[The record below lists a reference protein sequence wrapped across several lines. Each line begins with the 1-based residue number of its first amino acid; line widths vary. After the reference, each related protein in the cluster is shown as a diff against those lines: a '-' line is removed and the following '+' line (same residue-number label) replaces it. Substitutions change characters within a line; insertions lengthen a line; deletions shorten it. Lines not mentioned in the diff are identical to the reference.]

1 MHFSAKFLIFAENIV
16 FFIEMLK
23 VENKGKTSEYVYDIS
38 LDGTVVNALGL
49 NVLSNTD
56 GFNFKLPENFRYT
69 EEHPYIS
76 NGASRET
83 EAGRAYTG
91 LDADVAEFNDIYM
104 RDFHYAPNAV
114 NKMGLGI
121 DEVIAATINF
131 SRKNYA
137 DYFAGKPCPKD
148 IKLVGNTI
156 KSKKMSLYIKKFLDI
171 AIRLLLKGDGKGF
184 IDEYYSYI
192 DKIYNYQIPL
202 RDIASK
208 GSVKKSIA
216 DYKKDTTTLTK
227 SGQSKA
233 RQAWMELAIRDGVSV
248 SLGDTLYYINTGKS
262 KSQGDVKRV
271 QHCYKTSEGIMGM
284 EKIDVRTHLTKEW
297 KIAPDG
303 KNNGVTFGDWVKKT
317 HPDIEIVDEIILNC
331 ELVPKYILESDEDYF
346 CEEGK
351 EYNVQKYID
360 MFNSRISPLLVCFKK
375 SIREHILITN
385 PRDRQYFSDEDC
397 ELISG
402 EPNKPADQDTY
413 EALMAMTDKEVEFWM
428 RHPEWDIPF
437 LKECDIDWNKVKAE
451 HIGKENNEKLL
462 GIDKIRD
469 EFSLAIMKLSEDDW
483 GSIENNSI
491 PESLTDIADYNEE
504 AGCFVSKEHPDIVI
518 FSIGDLLEIRT
529 NMLEIN

>member
-1 MHFSAKFLIFAENIV
+1 MAKFLIFAKNIV
-16 FFIEMLK
+16 TFIEMLK

-56 GFNFKLPENFRYT
+56 GFNFKLPEKFRYT
-69 EEHPYIS
+69 DEHPYIS

-83 EAGRAYTG
+83 EAGKAYTG
-91 LDADVAEFNDIYM
+91 LEADVAEFNDLYM

-137 DYFAGKPCPKD
+137 DYFEGKPYPKD
-148 IKLVGNTI
+148 VKLVGNTI

-184 IDEYYSYI
+184 INEYYSYI

-208 GSVKKSIA
+208 GSVKKSLEE
-216 DYKKDTTTLTK
+216 YKKDCSTLTK

-233 RQAWMELAIRDGVSV
+233 RQAWMELAVRDGVNV

-262 KSQGDVKRV
+262 KSQGDVKKV
-271 QHCYKTSEGIMGM
+271 KHYYKTTEGMMGM
-284 EKIDVRTHLTKEW
+284 EKIDVKNNLNKEW
-297 KIAPDG
+297 KLSSDG
-303 KNNGVTFGDWVKKT
+303 KNNGISFDEWVETYHKE
-317 HPDIEIVDEIILNC
+317 IEIVDEIILNC
-331 ELVPKYILESDEDYF
+331 ELVPKHILESEEDYF

-351 EYNVQKYID
+351 EYNVPKYID

-375 SIREHILITN
+375 GIREHILITN

-397 ELISG
+397 ELVSG
-402 EPNKPADQDTY
+402 EPNKPGDQDTY
-413 EALMAMTDKEVEFWM
+413 EALMTMSDKEVEFWIK
-428 RHPEWDIPF
+428 HPEWDIPF
-437 LKECDIDWNKVKAE
+437 LKECDIDWDKIQSE
-451 HIGKENNEKLL
+451 HIEKENEEKRL
-462 GIDKIRD
+462 GIDKVKN
-469 EFSLAIMKLSEDDW
+469 EFSLAVMNLTEDDW
-483 GSIENNSI
+483 GNIENNSI
-491 PESLTDIADYNEE
+491 PESLTNIADYNEDT
-504 AGCFVSKEHPDIVI
+504 GNFVSKEHPESVI
-518 FSIGDLLEIRT
+518 FSLGDLLEIRI
-529 NMLEIN
+529 NMLEIG

>member
-1 MHFSAKFLIFAENIV
+1 
-16 FFIEMLK
+16 MLK

-83 EAGRAYTG
+83 EAGKAYTG
-91 LDADVAEFNDIYM
+91 LDADVAEFNDTYM

-156 KSKKMSLYIKKFLDI
+156 KSKKMSLYIKKFLDV

-208 GSVKKSIA
+208 GSVKKSIE

-303 KNNGVTFGDWVKKT
+303 KNNGATFSDWVKKT
-317 HPDIEIVDEIILNC
+317 HPDIEIVDE
-331 ELVPKYILESDEDYF
+331 
-346 CEEGK
+346 
-351 EYNVQKYID
+351 Q
-360 MFNSRISPLLVCFKK
+360 
-375 SIREHILITN
+375 
-385 PRDRQYFSDEDC
+385 
-397 ELISG
+397 
-402 EPNKPADQDTY
+402 
-413 EALMAMTDKEVEFWM
+413 
-428 RHPEWDIPF
+428 
-437 LKECDIDWNKVKAE
+437 
-451 HIGKENNEKLL
+451 
-462 GIDKIRD
+462 
-469 EFSLAIMKLSEDDW
+469 
-483 GSIENNSI
+483 
-491 PESLTDIADYNEE
+491 
-504 AGCFVSKEHPDIVI
+504 
-518 FSIGDLLEIRT
+518 
-529 NMLEIN
+529 